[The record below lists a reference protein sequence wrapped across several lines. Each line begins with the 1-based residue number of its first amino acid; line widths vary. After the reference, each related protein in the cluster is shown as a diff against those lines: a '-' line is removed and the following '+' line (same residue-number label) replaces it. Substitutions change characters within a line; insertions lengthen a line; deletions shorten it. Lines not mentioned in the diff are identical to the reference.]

1 MDYIYKNIQEY
12 NPNKKRKILTF
23 FDDVITD
30 MLSNKKLNPI
40 VTESFVKGRKRNIS
54 PTKHFLQDLIL
65 MCKKILDWIL
75 CTILPWKLK
84 KKREH
89 QKIGLN

>member
-30 MLSNKKLNPI
+30 LLSNKKLNLI
-40 VTESFVKGRKRNIS
+40 VTEFLLKVENETFLQRNIS
-54 PTKHFLQDLIL
+54 Y
-65 MCKKILDWIL
+65 
-75 CTILPWKLK
+75 TILFWCAKT
-84 KKREH
+84 
-89 QKIGLN
+89 N

>member
-30 MLSNKKLNPI
+30 LLSNKKLNLL
-40 VTESFVKGRKRNIS
+40 VTEFLLKVENETFLQRNIS
-54 PTKHFLQDLIL
+54 Y
-65 MCKKILDWIL
+65 
-75 CTILPWKLK
+75 TILF
-84 KKREH
+84 
-89 QKIGLN
+89 

>member
-1 MDYIYKNIQEY
+1 MDYIYKKIQEY

-54 PTKHFLQDLIL
+54 SKKHFLHDLIL
-65 MCKKILDWIL
+65 MCRKILDWIL

>member
-30 MLSNKKLNPI
+30 LLSNKKLNLI
-40 VTESFVKGRKRNIS
+40 VTEFLLKVENETFLQRNIS
-54 PTKHFLQDLIL
+54 Y
-65 MCKKILDWIL
+65 
-75 CTILPWKLK
+75 TILF
-84 KKREH
+84 
-89 QKIGLN
+89 

>member
-30 MLSNKKLNPI
+30 LLSNKKLNLI
-40 VTESFVKGRKRNIS
+40 VTEFLLKVENE
-54 PTKHFLQDLIL
+54 TFLQR
-65 MCKKILDWIL
+65 KISY
-75 CTILPWKLK
+75 TILF
-84 KKREH
+84 
-89 QKIGLN
+89 